1 MFRPCDLT
9 RVRIG
14 FCGMDLATGPVPKT
28 LRLRSSRSSLRD
40 QPVPRVPIRL
50 LRFPRSTPPPVP
62 SARPLGFS
70 VRSQRDSLGFNPQT
84 INGSRSYPRR
94 REVQSRRA
102 VGSIAKFRKKDMR
115 QAAARQAAAGS
126 RWAAAGRRRG
136 RDDGLAPSFF
146 TRYPPHDCLE
156 GRGVVSGA
164 YAANV
169 SGFRMRGANHAGPR
183 EKLSATRS
191 LSAPSVRQRTSADET
206 LAFWR
211 VRHHWESLLAHCKSA
226 VCWLRVSHGLDQG
239 EEE

>member
-1 MFRPCDLT
+1 
-9 RVRIG
+9 
-14 FCGMDLATGPVPKT
+14 MDLATGPVPKT
-28 LRLRSSRSSLRD
+28 PGLRSSRSSLRD

-126 RWAAAGRRRG
+126 GGQRRGGGGG

-169 SGFRMRGANHAGPR
+169 SGFRMRGADHAGPR

-191 LSAPSVRQRTSADET
+191 LSAPSGRQRTSAAGP
-206 LAFWR
+206 LAFW
-211 VRHHWESLLAHCKSA
+211 ESRYARKA
-226 VCWLRVSHGLDQG
+226 A
-239 EEE
+239 

>member
-62 SARPLGFS
+62 SARPSGFS

-115 QAAARQAAAGS
+115 RGSGEAGNGGP
-126 RWAAAGRRRG
+126 ADGQRRG
-136 RDDGLAPSFF
+136 VGGAETTGSLRAFS
-146 TRYPPHDCLE
+146 
-156 GRGVVSGA
+156 RGTPRMIALRCSE
-164 YAANV
+164 V
-169 SGFRMRGANHAGPR
+169 SGFCWPHQRLRGLER
-183 EKLSATRS
+183 WCRS
-191 LSAPSVRQRTSADET
+191 CGTA
-206 LAFWR
+206 
-211 VRHHWESLLAHCKSA
+211 
-226 VCWLRVSHGLDQG
+226 
-239 EEE
+239 

>member
-115 QAAARQAAAGS
+115 RGSGEAGS
-126 RWAAAGRRRG
+126 GGQQMGSGGAPEGPRRRARSELFCG
-136 RDDGLAPSFF
+136 TPR
-146 TRYPPHDCLE
+146 
-156 GRGVVSGA
+156 
-164 YAANV
+164 
-169 SGFRMRGANHAGPR
+169 RM
-183 EKLSATRS
+183 
-191 LSAPSVRQRTSADET
+191 
-206 LAFWR
+206 
-211 VRHHWESLLAHCKSA
+211 
-226 VCWLRVSHGLDQG
+226 WLRFSKVVGFC
-239 EEE
+239 

>member
-1 MFRPCDLT
+1 MFRQRDLT

-14 FCGMDLATGPVPKT
+14 FCGMDLATGPVPT
-28 LRLRSSRSSLRD
+28 TPGLRSSRSSPWD
-40 QPVPRVPIRL
+40 QPVPHAPIRL

-62 SARPLGFS
+62 SARPSGFS

-126 RWAAAGRRRG
+126 RGAAEGRRRG
-136 RDDGLAPSFF
+136 RADGLAPSFF
-146 TRYPPHDCLE
+146 TQYPPHDCLE

-164 YAANV
+164 YAAIV
-169 SGFRMRGANHAGPR
+169 SGFQMRGANHAGPR

-191 LSAPSVRQRTSADET
+191 LSAPSERQRTSADET

-211 VRHHWESLLAHCKSA
+211 VRL
-226 VCWLRVSHGLDQG
+226 QG
-239 EEE
+239 VALSS

>member
-1 MFRPCDLT
+1 
-9 RVRIG
+9 
-14 FCGMDLATGPVPKT
+14 MDLATGPVPKT

-115 QAAARQAAAGS
+115 QAAARQAAAGQQRGS
-126 RWAAAGRRRG
+126 GEAAAGRRRG

-169 SGFRMRGANHAGPR
+169 SGFRMRGADHAGPR

-191 LSAPSVRQRTSADET
+191 L
-206 LAFWR
+206 
-211 VRHHWESLLAHCKSA
+211 
-226 VCWLRVSHGLDQG
+226 
-239 EEE
+239 